1 MFHAFQTAARRA
13 ASRSSTG
20 NFNPVT
26 ATAQS
31 SMAAAAA
38 LILVALAGERQGDDN
53 NSAECQQSTNF
64 FAHEASSDSTSTST
78 SSSRPYRNFVATSS
92 SSRIA
97 QCEHTSA
104 GVVIPDNH
112 PDLRLQ
118 RAATSR
124 RMAAEKS
131 LRTFFAIYE
140 VDFDNPLGSGAY
152 GDVYLCRDR
161 YSGELCALKKIP
173 KEFTVDA
180 EFQREMN
187 ALLHI
192 RAHGGH
198 PNICMLRENF
208 DEQDDYLLV
217 LDLVDG
223 GEMFS
228 ALIKHGA
235 YSEADASRLLR
246 QVASA
251 LDFCHGI
258 GVVHAGKFVMDLSV
272 SISKVIVFMIHDG

>member
-20 NFNPVT
+20 NFNPAT

-53 NSAECQQSTNF
+53 DNSAECQQSTNF
-64 FAHEASSDSTSTST
+64 FAHEASSDSTSTS
-78 SSSRPYRNFVATSS
+78 SSRPYRNFVATSS
-92 SSRIA
+92 RTA

>member
-1 MFHAFQTAARRA
+1 MQ
-13 ASRSSTG
+13 
-20 NFNPVT
+20 
-26 ATAQS
+26 
-31 SMAAAAA
+31 
-38 LILVALAGERQGDDN
+38 
-53 NSAECQQSTNF
+53 
-64 FAHEASSDSTSTST
+64 
-78 SSSRPYRNFVATSS
+78 ATS
-92 SSRIA
+92 IW
-97 QCEHTSA
+97 
-104 GVVIPDNH
+104 
-112 PDLRLQ
+112 LRLFQ
-118 RAATSR
+118 
-124 RMAAEKS
+124 E
-131 LRTFFAIYE
+131 RTPVKALVGQVLAQFECVASVIT
-140 VDFDNPLGSGAY
+140 
-152 GDVYLCRDR
+152 DR
-161 YSGELCALKKIP
+161 LCALKKIP